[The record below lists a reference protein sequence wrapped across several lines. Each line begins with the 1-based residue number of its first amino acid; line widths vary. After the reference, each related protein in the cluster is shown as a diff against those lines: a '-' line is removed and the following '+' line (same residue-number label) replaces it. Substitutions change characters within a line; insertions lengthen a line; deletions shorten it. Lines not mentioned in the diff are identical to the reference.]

1 MDIDY
6 ENLMHSYFK
15 DEIAWLFFQLTRKNS
30 SSIKSILTRTNDN
43 LSLLKNIIHNKN
55 SNINI
60 VNVKQWTI
68 YLELYYRMI
77 GYSRDTYMGLGE
89 QTITYMLI
97 FSFYKYFPK
106 LATYSIHKLVK
117 PCDLHNNRTY
127 GSWRDIKHLCQFVF
141 DFSPLKDKHPLI
153 DYCIY
158 ITNEQLAHDI
168 YTWKF
173 SVNCNSQL
181 HISNVAK
188 HIPREHKKFSWI
200 FDKLAVHWIRKTKSY
215 IIDTAINDL
224 SYIKALSKAKMLYR
238 KQISVLNKALDTV
251 QIKLCNKQLDSID
264 FNSFSKNTAIRS
276 LPHFSNIDN
285 DFTNKFQIY
294 IDNWVSN
301 NDSFQHA
308 FSNGYSYASIPIY
321 YVIKNAIRLSSAT
334 KPNNTEIYFINKL
347 WSKNF
352 LQKFK
357 DVNYF
362 IPLLD
367 VSDTMNDSSF
377 FAAIGFAILLS
388 YNSKFE
394 NRIIAVDKYPTW
406 ISIDHDD
413 GLVQQVSHIMDSI
426 YNMRNTVPDFNKAF
440 HLVSH
445 TLKQINSYNDFI
457 NNIKLVVLS
466 DFESN
471 IHENIIQ
478 NIFSSNGF
486 SNFPTFIFWNF
497 SYNLSDSLPCTSN
510 SQKSFLFSGYS
521 ISNLVNINKFT
532 SRKYNTYTSIF
543 NILMN
548 KRYDSF
554 SNYMN
559 TLLSTL

>member
-15 DEIAWLFFQLTRKNS
+15 DEIAWLFFQLTRKNL

-43 LSLLKNIIHNKN
+43 LSLLKNIIQNKN
-55 SNINI
+55 SKINV

-97 FSFYKYFPK
+97 FSFYKYFPT
-106 LATYSIHKLVK
+106 LAIYSIHKLVK

-153 DYCIY
+153 DYCIH

-173 SVNCNSQL
+173 SVNCYSKH

-188 HIPREHKKFSWI
+188 HIPREHKKFSWV
-200 FDKLAVHWIRKTKSY
+200 FDKLAIHWIQKTKSY

-224 SYIKALSKAKMLYR
+224 SYIKAISKAKMLYR

-264 FNSFSKNTAIRS
+264 LNSFSKNTAIRS
-276 LPHFSNIDN
+276 LPHFSNTDN
-285 DFTNKFQIY
+285 DFTDKFKGY

-301 NDSFQHA
+301 NDSFHHS

-321 YVIKNAIRLSSAT
+321 YIIKNAIRLSASA
-334 KPNNTEIYFINKL
+334 KPNNTEISFINKL

-352 LQKFK
+352 IQKFK
-357 DVNYF
+357 DINYF

-377 FAAIGFAILLS
+377 FSAIGFAILLS

-394 NRIIAVDKYPTW
+394 NRIIAVDKFPTW

-426 YNMRNTVPDFNKAF
+426 YNMRNTIPDFDKAF

-471 IHENIIQ
+471 IHENTIQ
-478 NIFSSNGF
+478 NIFSANGF
-486 SNFPTFIFWNF
+486 SNFPTLIFWNF

-521 ISNLVNINKFT
+521 ISNLVNINNFT
-532 SRKYNTYTSIF
+532 SRKYNTYKSIF

-548 KRYDSF
+548 KRYDPF

-559 TLLSTL
+559 TLFSTL

>member
-15 DEIAWLFFQLTRKNS
+15 DEIAWLFFQLTRKNL

-43 LSLLKNIIHNKN
+43 LSLLKNIIQNKN
-55 SNINI
+55 SKIN
-60 VNVKQWTI
+60 VSNVKQWTI

-97 FSFYKYFPK
+97 YSFYKYFPT
-106 LATYSIHKLVK
+106 LAIYSIHKLVK

-141 DFSPLKDKHPLI
+141 DFSPLKDNHPLI
-153 DYCIY
+153 DYCIH
-158 ITNEQLAHDI
+158 IINEQLAHDI

-181 HISNVAK
+181 HISNVTK
-188 HIPREHKKFSWI
+188 HIPREHKKFSWV

-251 QIKLCNKQLDSID
+251 QIKLCNKQIDSID

-334 KPNNTEIYFINKL
+334 KPNNTEIDFINKL

-377 FAAIGFAILLS
+377 FSAIGFAILLS

-406 ISIDHDD
+406 ISIDHED
-413 GLVQQVSHIMDSI
+413 GLVQQISHIMGSI
-426 YNMRNTVPDFNKAF
+426 YNMRNTVPDFDKAF

-471 IHENIIQ
+471 IHENTIQ

-486 SNFPTFIFWNF
+486 SNFPTLIFWNF
-497 SYNLSDSLPCTSN
+497 SYNLSVSLPCTSN

-532 SRKYNTYTSIF
+532 SHKYNTYKSIF